1 MEAIIKFKTGEEII
15 AEVNG
20 DCFIT
25 AVKPAF
31 PKNLGEVT
39 VTKENEEKVFCHAE
53 LVECASVD
61 DRYWFSFVET
71 PEEIRRTR
79 QMQANIEYL
88 AMMTDV
94 ELEEE

>member
-1 MEAIIKFKTGEEII
+1 MEATIKFKTGEEIV

-25 AVKPAF
+25 AAKPEF

-39 VTKENEEKVFCHAE
+39 VTKENEEKVFYHAE

-61 DRYWFSFVET
+61 DRYWFSFAET
-71 PEEIRRTR
+71 PEDIRTTR
-79 QMQANIEYL
+79 QMQANIEYI
-88 AMMTDV
+88 AMMADI